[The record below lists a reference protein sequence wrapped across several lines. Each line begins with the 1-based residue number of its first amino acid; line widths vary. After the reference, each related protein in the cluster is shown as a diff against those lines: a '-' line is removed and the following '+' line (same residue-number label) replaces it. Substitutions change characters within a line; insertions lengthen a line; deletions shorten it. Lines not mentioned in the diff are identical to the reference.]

1 MTNLVFY
8 EDNRR
13 SHEDM
18 VRDVRRLGEKLIRE
32 AEDIVGNDPD
42 LGQIT
47 IEFEIDRYG
56 GGVSTNMYVRRASY
70 IYS

>member
-1 MTNLVFY
+1 MLNIY

-32 AEDIVGNDPD
+32 AEDIVGNDTD
-42 LGQIT
+42 LADIT
-47 IEFEIDRYG
+47 ITCEIDTYD
-56 GGVSTNMYVRRASY
+56 GVATSIDIKRRSF
-70 IYS
+70 IHS

>member
-1 MTNLVFY
+1 MTSIY
-8 EDNRR
+8 DNRR

-18 VRDVRRLGEKLIRE
+18 VRDVRRLGEKLIKE

-47 IEFEIDRYG
+47 IECEIDRYG
-56 GGVSTNMYVRRASY
+56 GVATTMSVHRESY
-70 IYS
+70 IF